1 MENITMIKTVLTIFD
16 KVQTIELERTT
27 SGYDLWIWHLD
38 GDGKRELNHIEIDG
52 DNIEVQTTDRRPAKP
67 RAMFAK
73 DTVARCKE
81 LLSSGGKF
89 TVPQLSTFLGL
100 KKSSVHSLIWEM
112 RKVHELDVKSE
123 KTGERNKRF
132 SI

>member
-1 MENITMIKTVLTIFD
+1 MIKTVLTTFD
-16 KVQTIELERTT
+16 KVQTVELERTT
-27 SGYDLWIWHLD
+27 YGYDLWVWHLD
-38 GDGKRELNHIEIDG
+38 GNGKRELNLIEIDG

-81 LLSSGGKF
+81 LLTSGGKF

-123 KTGERNKRF
+123 KTGKRNKHF

>member
-1 MENITMIKTVLTIFD
+1 MIKTLLTTFD
-16 KVQTIELERTT
+16 KVQTVELERTT
-27 SGYDLWIWHLD
+27 YGYDLWIWHLD
-38 GDGKRELNHIEIDG
+38 GDGTRELQRIEIDG
-52 DNIEVQTTDRRPAKP
+52 DNIEVRTTDRRPAKP

-81 LLSSGGKF
+81 LLTSGGKF

-112 RKVHELDVKSE
+112 RKIHSLDVKSE
-123 KTGERNKRF
+123 KTGKRNKRF

>member
-1 MENITMIKTVLTIFD
+1 MIKTLLTVFD
-16 KVQTIELERTT
+16 KVQTVELERTT
-27 SGYDLWIWHLD
+27 YGYDLWIWHID
-38 GDGKRELNHIEIDG
+38 GDGKRELQRIEIDG
-52 DNIEVQTTDRRPAKP
+52 DNIEVRTTDRRPAKP

-81 LLSSGGKF
+81 LLTSGGKF

-112 RKVHELDVKSE
+112 RKIHSLDVKSE
-123 KTGERNKRF
+123 KTGKRNKHF

>member
-1 MENITMIKTVLTIFD
+1 MIKTVLTTFD
-16 KVQTIELERTT
+16 KVQTVELERTT
-27 SGYDLWIWHLD
+27 YGYDLWVWHLD
-38 GDGKRELNHIEIDG
+38 GNGKRELNRIEIDG
-52 DNIEVQTTDRRPAKP
+52 DNIEVRTTDRRPAKP

-81 LLSSGGKF
+81 LLTSGGKF
-89 TVPQLSTFLGL
+89 TVPQLSTFLGI

-112 RKVHELDVKSE
+112 RKVYELDVKSE
-123 KTGERNKRF
+123 KTGKRNKHF

>member
-1 MENITMIKTVLTIFD
+1 MIKTLLTVFD
-16 KVQTIELERTT
+16 KVQTVELERTT
-27 SGYDLWIWHLD
+27 YGYDLWIWHID
-38 GDGKRELNHIEIDG
+38 GDGNRELQRIEIDG
-52 DNIEVQTTDRRPAKP
+52 DNIEVRTTDRRPAKP

-81 LLSSGGKF
+81 LLTSGGKF

-112 RKVHELDVKSE
+112 RKIHSLDVKSE
-123 KTGERNKRF
+123 KTGKRNKRF